1 MSQAVRTLGCS
12 PADLAGR
19 RKREKTARRSVMPSN
34 NQNAEQIA
42 RDRIDAKLS
51 EAGWLALTQNQICP
65 P

>member
-1 MSQAVRTLGCS
+1 
-12 PADLAGR
+12 
-19 RKREKTARRSVMPSN
+19 MPSN